1 MNMRLK
7 EGFLISDYNKLFEA
21 DFLDENKD
29 AVKIGLENNV
39 IEIKNNRIYFTKK
52 GFDIMDSFFVNCN
65 VKEVG
70 D

>member
-7 EGFLISDYNKLFEA
+7 EGFLISDYNELFEA